1 MNRLLWIPLLILG
14 LLASNCHAQNC
25 SSHVFSNNAKFAT
38 CIRLPVLNSFLHWT
52 YHSSNHT
59 ADIAYRQT
67 NVTASSWVS
76 WALNLVGK
84 GMVGSQ
90 CLVAVPNAR
99 GGGFRAYTSPVS
111 SYATQ
116 LAQGPLSFTVPSI
129 SAEFANQQVVI
140 FATLVLPANGTS
152 FTTVWQNGPMLGTTP
167 GRHPMTG
174 PNMVSIQTVDF
185 ATGQT
190 TSGGGKNSRFTS
202 VMRRRNIHG
211 VLNAISWGILMPVG
225 AMIARYV
232 KVIPSA
238 DPAWFYLHAGCQFSG
253 YVIGVAGWG
262 TGMKLGS
269 DSKGIT
275 FKTHRCIGITLF
287 CLATL
292 QLTAAFVRPHKDH
305 KYRPLWKYFHTIVGY
320 TTIALGI
327 TNVYKGFDALGR
339 EDTWKKAYTGVIVAL
354 GIVAVIL
361 EAITWPVVIK
371 RKRESENKPAD
382 TGYAGNR
389 QHTSTV

>member
-1 MNRLLWIPLLILG
+1 MNRLMWIPLLILG
-14 LLASNCHAQNC
+14 LMASHCYAQNC
-25 SSHVFSNNAKFAT
+25 SDHVFSNNAKFAT

-67 NVTASSWVS
+67 NVSASNWVS

-90 CLVAVPNAR
+90 CLVAIPTAA
-99 GGGFRAYTSPVS
+99 GGFRAYTSPVT

-116 LAQGPLSFTVPSI
+116 LAQGTLSFKVPNI
-129 SAEFANQQVVI
+129 SAEFAKQEVVI
-140 FATLVLPANGTS
+140 FATVLLPANQTS
-152 FTTVWQNGPMLGTTP
+152 FTTVWQKGPLSGTSPGIHDMTP
-167 GRHPMTG
+167 A
-174 PNMVSIQTVDF
+174 NKQSIQIVDF

-190 TSGGGKNSRFTS
+190 TSGGNVVTS

-211 VLNAISWGILMPVG
+211 VLNAISWGILMPMG

-262 TGMKLGS
+262 TGLKLGS
-269 DSKGIT
+269 ESKGIT

-292 QLTAAFVRPHKDH
+292 QLTALFLRPKPDH
-305 KYRPLWKYFHTIVGY
+305 KFRPYWKYYHLIAGY
-320 TTIALGI
+320 TTIALSI

-339 EDTWKKAYTGVIVAL
+339 EDNWKKAYTGVIIAL

-361 EAITWPVVIK
+361 EAITWPIVIK
-371 RKRESENKPAD
+371 RKRK
-382 TGYAGNR
+382 
-389 QHTSTV
+389 STNPNEPNGGAAFAA